1 MLGFN
6 RGRECVRVYSR
17 PFLSLLA
24 LSQAHKMPA
33 FDPAVADQARALFR
47 QTYGGRSPKIVA
59 MAPGRVNLIGE
70 HTDYQNGFVAPMA
83 LEKYTAIA
91 ASFAT
96 TEGDSPHASAVIRC
110 TSKDFKTG
118 AFTVTPGVALTPLP
132 RDDPSSWMN
141 YLMGVVEQYRGPL
154 LDELGIGD
162 ACSID
167 LAIVSSVP
175 FGSGLSSSAA
185 LETAMAKVVEAVARL
200 ASTEKTTWDPA
211 VARYADRTTAT
222 NALLTNLSGDTAAA
236 AGVLEGP
243 LIGKL
248 NGVATALRCQ
258 KAEHVFGGVMCGIMD
273 QYVSSLATANN
284 AIMIDC
290 YNLACFEIPMPA
302 DVAVI
307 VTQTR
312 VQHSLGD
319 SAYNTRVKE
328 CQEAVRIL
336 NLAYPDRAE
345 GPFLTLRDVDGGVA
359 QLNDAFARMSAQ
371 GECAPPASSVVF
383 RRARHV
389 VSENMRVGSFRE
401 AMLSGDFAA
410 AGSCMYESHDSL
422 RDDYEVSC
430 DELDELVEIARGL
443 GSKAGV
449 IGARMTGG
457 GFGGC
462 TVTMVEADRAA
473 VVCAE
478 IEKRYKTLHAERLK
492 DAGKIAF
499 VTAAGRGAGIL
510 EPVDLRGGIYESAE
524 PAGTGLI
531 FGLTARQIGMG
542 ALVGAAFGFAL
553 SRYWKK

>member
-1 MLGFN
+1 
-6 RGRECVRVYSR
+6 
-17 PFLSLLA
+17 
-24 LSQAHKMPA
+24 MPG
-33 FDPAVADQARALFR
+33 FDPSVADAARALFR
-47 QTYGGRSPKIVA
+47 ETYSAAPQILA

-91 ASFAT
+91 ARFG
-96 TEGDSPHASAVIRC
+96 TEISADKSADKSVDKSVDKSAETLTVRC

-118 AFTVTPGVALTPLP
+118 AFTVRPGVPLRPLP
-132 RDDPSSWMN
+132 RGDPRSWMN
-141 YLMGVVEQYRGPL
+141 YLMGVVDQYRARL
-154 LDELGIGD
+154 LGVGGSGEEEEEGIRGYL
-162 ACSID
+162 D

-185 LETAMAKVVEAVARL
+185 LETAMAKVVEAVIARSDRSDRS
-200 ASTEKTTWDPA
+200 AGQS
-211 VARYADRTTAT
+211 ARAADRATAMA
-222 NALLTNLSGDTAAA
+222 ALLANLSGDAARAAA
-236 AGVLEGP
+236 VLDGP
-243 LIGKL
+243 LRGKL

-273 QYVSSLATANN
+273 QYVSSLATPNN

-290 YNLACFEIPMPA
+290 YSLACFEIPIPA

-319 SAYNTRVKE
+319 SAYNTRVRE
-328 CQEAVRIL
+328 CQEAVRVL
-336 NLAYPDRAE
+336 NLAFPDRAE

-359 QLNDAFARMSAQ
+359 QLEDAFTRMSAQ
-371 GECAPPASSVVF
+371 GACAAPAASVVY

-389 VSENMRVGSFRE
+389 VSENARVGGFRE
-401 AMLSGDFAA
+401 AMLSGDYAA
-410 AGSCMYESHDSL
+410 AGACMYESHESL

-430 DELDELVEIARGL
+430 AELDELVEIARGL
-443 GSKAGV
+443 GDKAGV

-462 TVTMVEADRAA
+462 TVTMVQAERAA

-492 DAGKIAF
+492 DAGEIAF

-510 EPVDLRGGIYESAE
+510 EPAELRGGIYEEAD
-524 PAGTGLI
+524 AADAALV
-531 FGLTARQIGMG
+531 FGLTARQLGMG
-542 ALVGAAFGFAL
+542 AMVGAALGFAL
-553 SRYWKK
+553 SRYWKQKN